1 MKYMVKSKILATF
14 CAGLLTVSTG
24 IQAAERLATG
34 TQQKQAQ
41 KTVIETSPWFDDKDL
56 TLTGVYYYPEHWD
69 ESHWDLNLPILPS
82 LPGRNWNRKRDA
94 MILHGWTGL

>member
-41 KTVIETSPWFDDKDL
+41 KTVIETL
-56 TLTGVYYYPEHWD
+56 
-69 ESHWDLNLPILPS
+69 S
-82 LPGRNWNRKRDA
+82 L
-94 MILHGWTGL
+94 IHI

>member
-41 KTVIETSPWFDDKDL
+41 KL
-56 TLTGVYYYPEHWD
+56 
-69 ESHWDLNLPILPS
+69 S
-82 LPGRNWNRKRDA
+82 LIHISEPTRPY
-94 MILHGWTGL
+94 

>member
-69 ESHWDLNLPILPS
+69 ESQ
-82 LPGRNWNRKRDA
+82 WNRR
-94 MILHGWTGL
+94 LHSHYKKSFLYVY